1 MGLDCYVFRAKTKK
15 AFDEPH
21 WYEDESGAVTEVW
34 YARKFWD
41 LVNQV
46 SFIKNT
52 NDDCGEY
59 IKLSKDDIEEMI
71 QVATHNPDY
80 FGEFNTVP
88 ALCKILQNFDE
99 DEEEGWH
106 YYFEFDY

>member
-1 MGLDCYVFRAKTKK
+1 MGMDAYIFRAKTKK

-21 WYEDESGAVTEVW
+21 WYDDENGAVTEVW

-41 LVNQV
+41 LIHQV
-46 SFIKNT
+46 SFIKNIEE
-52 NDDCGEY
+52 DSCEY
-59 IKLSKDDIEEMI
+59 IKLTKENIEEMI
-71 QVATHNPDY
+71 DIATHTPDY
-80 FGEFNTVP
+80 WGEFNTVP
-88 ALCKILQNFDE
+88 ALCKILHNFDD